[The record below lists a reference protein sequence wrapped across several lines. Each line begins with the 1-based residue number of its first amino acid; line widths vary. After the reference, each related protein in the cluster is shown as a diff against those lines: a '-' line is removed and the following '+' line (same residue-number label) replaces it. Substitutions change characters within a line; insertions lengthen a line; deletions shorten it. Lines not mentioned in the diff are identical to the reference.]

1 MVVRAGEV
9 LSVVYRDGAAD
20 TVVPASEHDRWN
32 GDLRLLRDQ
41 VFESLVLR
49 VALDESITVAV
60 GVDYDVN
67 EVGVVK
73 TRGAGGKRLGCAT
86 PRR

>member
-1 MVVRAGEV
+1 MLVRAGEV
-9 LSVVYRDGAAD
+9 FSVRFRDGVAD
-20 TVVPASEHDRWN
+20 TVVSAFEHNRWN

-41 VFESLVLR
+41 VLESLVLR
-49 VALDESITVAV
+49 VALDKSITVAV

-73 TRGAGGKRLGCAT
+73 ARGAGGKRLGCAT